1 MSVVVIAGLCLLAG
15 GGLLW
20 LLSAPM
26 ARVGASRRSLL
37 IVRFVATAWLAMGA
51 GLIIYAIT
59 QGK

>member
-1 MSVVVIAGLCLLAG
+1 MTAVAISGLCLLAG
-15 GGLLW
+15 GALLL

-26 ARVGASRRSLL
+26 ARFGTSRRSLL